1 MERLKNKVAII
12 TGGASGIG
20 KVTARLFAAEGAA
33 VVITDINEPKLKLV
47 AEEIA
52 AFGGKVL
59 AVKQDVT
66 SEYDWIIVVQSAL
79 DEFGRIDILFNNA
92 GIEIKSGKWADISLE
107 DFQRILNV
115 NLVSQFLGIK
125 AVANEMI
132 ANGKGSII
140 NMSSTAG
147 FIATKAHPAYTASK
161 GGSRLLTKA
170 AAKEYATSGLRVN
183 SIHPGITL
191 TELTIGLM
199 DSEEGRKYLN
209 SSNPMQRA
217 ATGDE
222 IANAVLFLASDESS
236 FVTGTELVVDGGQ
249 ISV

>member
-33 VVITDINEPKLKLV
+33 VVITDINEPKLNLV

-66 SEYDWIIVVQSAL
+66 SEEDWKAVVHSAL
-79 DEFGRIDILFNNA
+79 AEFGRIDILFNNA

-125 AVANEMI
+125 AVSNKMI
-132 ANGKGSII
+132 SNGKGSII

-147 FIATKAHPAYTASK
+147 FIATMAHPAYTASK

-199 DSEEGRKYLN
+199 DSEEGRNYLKAA
-209 SSNPMQRA
+209 NPMQRA

-236 FVTGTELVVDGGQ
+236 FVTGTELVIDGGQ

>member
-1 MERLKNKVAII
+1 M
-12 TGGASGIG
+12 
-20 KVTARLFAAEGAA
+20 
-33 VVITDINEPKLKLV
+33 VVTDINEPKLKLV

-66 SEYDWIIVVQSAL
+66 SEYDWMVVVQSAL

-92 GIEIKSGKWADISLE
+92 GIEIRSGKWADISLE

-147 FIATKAHPAYTASK
+147 FIATKW
-161 GGSRLLTKA
+161 
-170 AAKEYATSGLRVN
+170 ELRF
-183 SIHPGITL
+183 TQ
-191 TELTIGLM
+191 
-199 DSEEGRKYLN
+199 
-209 SSNPMQRA
+209 SN
-217 ATGDE
+217 
-222 IANAVLFLASDESS
+222 
-236 FVTGTELVVDGGQ
+236 
-249 ISV
+249 